1 MMSVPDPIKTSHLLT
16 LLLEGPILSREKK
29 NILTKAPII
38 RACLQVN
45 PRVRNKVLYPY
56 DTYRRALQGTTVPK
70 IGTPLMGVI
79 ITVDNLVSN
88 EASVR
93 NLKLYDI

>member
-29 NILTKAPII
+29 KILTQVPII

-45 PRVRNKVLYPY
+45 PRVRNKVLYL
-56 DTYRRALQGTTVPK
+56 TIH
-70 IGTPLMGVI
+70 IGGPCRGQQ
-79 ITVDNLVSN
+79 SQ
-88 EASVR
+88 
-93 NLKLYDI
+93 KLAHL

>member
-29 NILTKAPII
+29 KILTQAPII

-45 PRVRNKVLYPY
+45 PRVRFCTLRYISAGLAGDNS
-56 DTYRRALQGTTVPK
+56 PK
-70 IGTPLMGVI
+70 NWHTSDG
-79 ITVDNLVSN
+79 
-88 EASVR
+88 R
-93 NLKLYDI
+93 NHNR

>member
-16 LLLEGPILSREKK
+16 LLLEGPILFREKK
-29 NILTKAPII
+29 KDSYPSANNKGLLT
-38 RACLQVN
+38 
-45 PRVRNKVLYPY
+45 
-56 DTYRRALQGTTVPK
+56 TTVPK